1 MAEQER
7 PPFLILSAA
16 VQTYAWGKRGYNS
29 EAGRLKSCGDEH
41 FTIDEEQTYAEV
53 RHVLVFPRSPDNHS
67 MSCTI
72 FHIHSNT
79 CIHVSG

>member
-1 MAEQER
+1 MAEQGR

-53 RHVLVFPRSPDNHS
+53 SALASPHS
-67 MSCTI
+67 PANCPSP
-72 FHIHSNT
+72 S
-79 CIHVSG
+79 